1 MFEFIPANNDLF
13 SLWHHRGL
21 GVVLDHLPRYR
32 DRAVDEVVIVISPY
46 DCVVL
51 DVLIDDRFASRL

>member
-21 GVVLDHLPRYR
+21 GVVLDHLPRYG
-32 DRAVDEVVIVISPY
+32 DRAVDERIIVIGPN
-46 DCVVL
+46 DGVLFNVV
-51 DVLIDDRFASRL
+51 